1 MIVLASQSA
10 SRRALLSAAQV
21 PFEALSPG
29 VDEDAAKEALRADG
43 LDARALADAL
53 AELKARKVSRR
64 VPGALVLGCDQTL
77 SLDGGEE
84 RGVMIDKA
92 VDRADAERILRL
104 LSGRVHHLHS
114 AAVIVL
120 GNSLAAYNPP
130 LRVAEEFAMLDLLS
144 GGDRAEWRADLAA
157 YRASADDGAA
167 FVRRLHRGLSGRR
180 LGRMPLVCGLLP
192 DRGTRRATLCQGGG
206 QPVRDPGLAAVALA

>member
-10 SRRALLSAAQV
+10 SRRALLQAAGV

-29 VDEDAAKEALRADG
+29 VDEEAAREALRADG

-53 AELKARKVSRR
+53 AELKALRISRR
-64 VPGALVLGCDQTL
+64 VPGGLILGCDQTL
-77 SLDGGEE
+77 SLDDGS
-84 RGVMIDKA
+84 MIDKA

-120 GNSLAAYNPP
+120 NGEPIWRHIERVRMTVRPLSDSFIAKYLDDEWEQCRWCVGNYRIEGPGVQLFSKVEGSQFAIQGLPLLP
-130 LRVAEEFAMLDLLS
+130 LLDFLRV
-144 GGDRAEWRADLAA
+144 
-157 YRASADDGAA
+157 
-167 FVRRLHRGLSGRR
+167 RG
-180 LGRMPLVCGLLP
+180 VLP
-192 DRGTRRATLCQGGG
+192 S
-206 QPVRDPGLAAVALA
+206 

>member
-10 SRRALLSAAQV
+10 SRRALLSAAKV

-29 VDEDAAKEALRADG
+29 VDEEAAKEALRADG

-64 VPGALVLGCDQTL
+64 VPGVLVLGCDQTL
-77 SLDGGEE
+77 NLDGGED
-84 RGVMIDKA
+84 RGMMIDKA

-120 GNSLAAYNPP
+120 NGEPIWRHIERVRMTVRPLSDAFIAAYLDGDWDECRWCVGCYRIEGPGAQLFAKVEGSQFAIQGLP
-130 LRVAEEFAMLDLLS
+130 LLPLLDFLRV
-144 GGDRAEWRADLAA
+144 
-157 YRASADDGAA
+157 
-167 FVRRLHRGLSGRR
+167 RGVL
-180 LGRMPLVCGLLP
+180 
-192 DRGTRRATLCQGGG
+192 TA
-206 QPVRDPGLAAVALA
+206 

>member
-10 SRRALLSAAQV
+10 SRRALLQAAGV

-29 VDEDAAKEALRADG
+29 VDEEAAKESLRADG

-53 AELKARKVSRR
+53 AELKALRVSRR
-64 VPGALVLGCDQTL
+64 VPGGLILGCDQTL
-77 SLDGGEE
+77 SLDDGS
-84 RGVMIDKA
+84 MIDKA

-120 GNSLAAYNPP
+120 NGEPIWRHIERVRMTVRPLSDSFIAKYLDEEWEHCRWCVGNYRIEGPGVQLFSKVEGSQFAIQGLPLLP
-130 LRVAEEFAMLDLLS
+130 LLDFLRVRS
-144 GGDRAEWRADLAA
+144 
-157 YRASADDGAA
+157 
-167 FVRRLHRGLSGRR
+167 V
-180 LGRMPLVCGLLP
+180 LP
-192 DRGTRRATLCQGGG
+192 S
-206 QPVRDPGLAAVALA
+206 

>member
-10 SRRALLSAAQV
+10 SRRALLQAAGV

-53 AELKARKVSRR
+53 AELKALRVSRR
-64 VPGALVLGCDQTL
+64 VPGGLVLGCDQTL
-77 SLDGGEE
+77 SLEDGS
-84 RGVMIDKA
+84 MIDKA

-114 AAVIVL
+114 AAVIAVNGEPIWRHVERVRMTVRSL
-120 GNSLAAYNPP
+120 SDSFIANYLDQEWEQCRWCVGNYRIEGPGVQLFSKVEGSQFGIQGLPLLP
-130 LRVAEEFAMLDLLS
+130 LLDFLRV
-144 GGDRAEWRADLAA
+144 
-157 YRASADDGAA
+157 
-167 FVRRLHRGLSGRR
+167 RG
-180 LGRMPLVCGLLP
+180 VLP
-192 DRGTRRATLCQGGG
+192 S
-206 QPVRDPGLAAVALA
+206 